1 MATND
6 EKRRI
11 LNRILVQSPYD
22 PRPEL
27 WIYLIWLCLTI
38 RKDGKPDFDAVEEET
53 GYSDLFLREGFRK
66 LSLHGDVVRAL
77 FKEAIDPEDGGDK
90 E

>member
-27 WIYLIWLCLTI
+27 WIYLIWLCPTI
-38 RKDGKPDFDAVEEET
+38 RKDGKVSYTCMIF
-53 GYSDLFLREGFRK
+53 LFTYLQRGDWILRPLPPGR
-66 LSLHGDVVRAL
+66 
-77 FKEAIDPEDGGDK
+77 IP
-90 E
+90 